1 MKKLLTIGLL
11 TATFATAMNAQP
23 KLASDNIDEVLKA
36 MTLEEKAKLLV
47 GGANNF
53 FGANAVVG
61 GEADLVA
68 GAAGTSPAIPRLG
81 IPATV
86 LTDGPAGV
94 RINPT
99 RKGTDKTYYAT
110 AFPIGS
116 CLASTWNTELV
127 SKVGEAIGNE
137 TKEYRCD
144 VILGPG
150 MNLHRN
156 PLCGRNFEYY
166 SEDPLLT
173 GKIAAAYIQGVQ
185 SQGAGVSAKHFAV
198 NSQETDRTAVD
209 ERVSQRAAR
218 ELYLRGFEIAVR
230 ESDPWTIMASYN
242 QVNGQYSMGNHD
254 LLTKILREDWGY
266 KGIVMTD
273 WIGIRE
279 GLETISE
286 VHAGNDLM
294 EPGQPAQVE
303 EIIKGVKEGKL
314 DIADVDR
321 NVRRM
326 LEYIVKTPSFRQYP
340 ASNNPDFKAHAAIT
354 RQSAAEGIVL
364 LKNNGAL
371 PFRTEGNHNSQF
383 SARACSLSSERT
395 LNSQLIKTV
404 ALFGENSY
412 DFLSGGTGSG
422 CVHPPYVVDML
433 QGLENAGIKSSA
445 TLTDI
450 YRKYIDYA
458 RIKFQAERHPA
469 KWFQT
474 EMMGQQKY
482 PEISLS
488 PIAINK
494 EVQAA
499 DAAIITIGR
508 QAGEGIDRDIDTEFN
523 LIPEERAL
531 ITDVCNAFH
540 AAGKPVIVI
549 INSGSVIETASW
561 SSYPD
566 AILCAWQPGM
576 EGGNSIAD
584 LLTGKV
590 NPSGKLTMTWPIAA
604 TDHASTK
611 NFPGNI
617 DDYTFQMM
625 VGNKMPV
632 PGHAYTNHEED
643 IYVGYRFFD
652 TFNKEVAYPFGF
664 GLSYTTFAFSK
675 PVVKLS
681 TLRSALPLGSSKNS
695 QLSTLNSQLSTLNS
709 QLSTVQVSI
718 TVKNTGAVSGKEV
731 AQVYV
736 QAPKGRLEKPVQ
748 ELKAF
753 AKTRELQPG
762 ESQTLTM
769 TIPVRDLASFDEA
782 GSQWITEAG
791 TYTFRIGNNSR
802 NIAATA
808 QLKIAEYTEK
818 TTNALA
824 PQQPLKLL
832 KQ

>member
-1 MKKLLTIGLL
+1 MKYKTFVTTLAISMLMTT
-11 TATFATAMNAQP
+11 TAQAQQAP
-23 KLASDNIDEVLKA
+23 QLRADNIDDVLKA

-53 FGANAVVG
+53 FGAGAVVG

-68 GAAGTSPAIPRLG
+68 GAAGTTLRIERLG

-94 RINPT
+94 RIDPT
-99 RKGTDKTYYAT
+99 RKNDTQTYYAT
-110 AFPIGS
+110 AFPIGT

-127 SKVGEAIGNE
+127 GRIGEAIGNE

-173 GKIAAAYIQGVQ
+173 GKIAAAYINGVQ

-198 NSQETDRTAVD
+198 NSQETDRTSVD

-230 ESDPWTIMASYN
+230 ESNPWTIMASYN
-242 QVNGQYSMGNHD
+242 KVNGEFSMGNHD
-254 LLTKILREDWGY
+254 LLTKILRDDWGY

-273 WIGIRE
+273 WIGIRS
-279 GLETISE
+279 GLPTIRE
-286 VHAGNDLM
+286 VQAGNDLM
-294 EPGQPAQVE
+294 EPGQPAQVN
-303 EIIKGVKEGKL
+303 EIIDGVKSGKL
-314 DIADVDR
+314 DIKDVDR
-321 NVRRM
+321 NVRRL
-326 LEYIVKTPSFRQYP
+326 LEYIVKTPSFNKYP
-340 ASNNPDFKAHAAIT
+340 YTNKPDLKAHAAIT
-354 RQSAAEGIVL
+354 RQSACEGIVL
-364 LKNNGAL
+364 LKNNGVL
-371 PFRTEGNHNSQF
+371 PFNTEGSHTPVGGDLQSP
-383 SARACSLSSERT
+383 T
-395 LNSQLIKTV
+395 IKTV

-433 QGLENAGIKSSA
+433 EGLKNAGIKSSE

-450 YRKYIDYA
+450 YRKYIAYA
-458 RIKFQAERHPA
+458 RAKFQAERHPA

-482 PEISLS
+482 PEIGLS
-488 PIAINK
+488 PIAVGK
-494 EVQAA
+494 EVAGA

-508 QAGEGIDRDIDTEFN
+508 QAGEGIDRDIATEFN
-523 LIPEERAL
+523 LLDEERAL
-531 ITDVCNAFH
+531 IIDVCNAFH
-540 AAGKPVIVI
+540 QADKPVVVI

-590 NPSGKLTMTWPIAA
+590 NPSGKLTMTWPVAA

-611 NFPGNI
+611 NFPGSI
-617 DDYTFQMM
+617 DDYTFNQMA
-625 VGNKMPV
+625 GSNRPI
-632 PGHAYTNHEED
+632 PGHTYTNHEED

-652 TFNKEVAYPFGF
+652 TFGRPVAYPFGY
-664 GLSYTTFAFSK
+664 GLSYTTFGYSK
-675 PVVKLS
+675 PAVKLS
-681 TLRSALPLGSSKNS
+681 GDVVT
-695 QLSTLNSQLSTLNS
+695 
-709 QLSTVQVSI
+709 VSI
-718 TVKNTGAVSGKEV
+718 TVKNTGNVAGKEV

-736 QAPKGRLEKPVQ
+736 TAPDGQIEKPAK

-762 ESQTLTM
+762 ESETLTM
-769 TIPVRDLASFDEA
+769 TIPVRLLASFDEA
-782 GSQWITEAG
+782 GSQWISEAG
-791 TYTFRIGNNSR
+791 TYTVHIGS
-802 NIAATA
+802 NIADIRATA
-808 QLKIAEYTEK
+808 PFKLSKAYTEK
-818 TTNALA
+818 TSDALR
-824 PQQPLKLL
+824 PQQKLNLL
-832 KQ
+832 KRK

>member
-1 MKKLLTIGLL
+1 MT
-11 TATFATAMNAQP
+11 TNAQP
-23 KLASDNIDEVLKA
+23 QLRADNIDEVLKA

-53 FGANAVVG
+53 FGTGAVVG

-94 RINPT
+94 RIDPT

-127 SKVGEAIGNE
+127 GQVGQAIGNE

-173 GKIAAAYIQGVQ
+173 GKIAAAYINGVQ

-198 NSQETDRTAVD
+198 NSQETDRTSVD
-209 ERVSQRAAR
+209 ERLSQRAAR
-218 ELYLRGFEIAVR
+218 EIYLRGFEIAVR
-230 ESDPWTIMASYN
+230 ESNPWTIMASYN
-242 QVNGQYSMGNHD
+242 KINGEFSMGNHD
-254 LLTKILREDWGY
+254 LLTKILRDDWGY

-273 WIGIRE
+273 WIGIRK
-279 GLETISE
+279 GLETTAE

-303 EIIKGVKEGKL
+303 EIIKGVKDGKL
-314 DIADVDR
+314 SIADVDR

-326 LEYIVKTPSFRQYP
+326 LEYIVKTPSFHKYP

-354 RQSAAEGIVL
+354 RQSANEGIVL
-364 LKNNGAL
+364 LKNNGTL
-371 PFRTEGNHNSQF
+371 PWNAKRMVNGQWSMVNE
-383 SARACSLSSERT
+383 
-395 LNSQLIKTV
+395 IKTV

-445 TLTDI
+445 QLTDI
-450 YRKYIDYA
+450 YRKYIAYA
-458 RIKFQAERHPA
+458 RVKFQAERHPA

-482 PEISLS
+482 PEISIS
-488 PIAINK
+488 PIAIEK
-494 EVQAA
+494 EVSTA

-508 QAGEGIDRDIDTEFN
+508 QAGEGIDRDIETEFN
-523 LIPEERAL
+523 LIPEELSL
-531 ITDVCNAFH
+531 IKDVCNAFH
-540 AAGKPVIVI
+540 QAGKPVVVI

-590 NPSGKLTMTWPIAA
+590 NPSGKLTMTWPLAA
-604 TDHASTK
+604 TDHPSTK
-611 NFPGNI
+611 GYPGTM
-617 DDYTFQMM
+617 DFYTYEVTRGYTGQ
-625 VGNKMPV
+625 VQGYD
-632 PGHAYTNHEED
+632 YTNHDED
-643 IYVGYRFFD
+643 IYVGYRYFD
-652 TFNKEVAYPFGF
+652 TFQRNVAYPFGF
-664 GLSYTTFAFSK
+664 GLSYTTFEMTK
-675 PVVKLS
+675 PVVK
-681 TLRSALPLGSSKNS
+681 AKGKDA
-695 QLSTLNSQLSTLNS
+695 
-709 QLSTVQVSI
+709 VEVSI
-718 TVKNTGAVSGKEV
+718 TVKNSGSVAGKEV

-736 QAPKGRLEKPVQ
+736 QAPKGRLEKPAQ

-762 ESQTLTM
+762 ESQVLTM

-782 GSQWITEAG
+782 NSQWLSEAG
-791 TYTFRIGNNSR
+791 TYTFRIGASSR
-802 NIAATA
+802 DIKATVSLP
-808 QLKIAEYTEK
+808 LKEYTEK
-818 TTNALA
+818 TSNALA
-824 PQQPLKLL
+824 PQQKLRL
-832 KQ
+832 LTQ

>member
-1 MKKLLTIGLL
+1 MKYKTFVTTLAISMLMTT
-11 TATFATAMNAQP
+11 TAQAQQAP
-23 KLASDNIDEVLKA
+23 QLRADNIDDVLKA

-53 FGANAVVG
+53 FGAGAVVG

-68 GAAGTSPAIPRLG
+68 GAAGTTPRIERLG

-94 RINPT
+94 RIDPT
-99 RKGTDKTYYAT
+99 RKNDTQTYYAT
-110 AFPIGS
+110 AFPIGT

-127 SKVGEAIGNE
+127 GRIGEAIGNE

-173 GKIAAAYIQGVQ
+173 GKIAAAYINGVQ

-198 NSQETDRTAVD
+198 NSQETDRTSVD

-230 ESDPWTIMASYN
+230 ESNPWTIMASYN
-242 QVNGQYSMGNHD
+242 KVNGEFSMGNHD
-254 LLTKILREDWGY
+254 LLTKILRDDWGY

-273 WIGIRE
+273 WIGIRS
-279 GLETISE
+279 GLPTIRE
-286 VHAGNDLM
+286 VQAGNDLM
-294 EPGQPAQVE
+294 EPGQPAQVN
-303 EIIKGVKEGKL
+303 EIIDGVKSGKL
-314 DIADVDR
+314 DIKDVDR
-321 NVRRM
+321 NVRRL
-326 LEYIVKTPSFRQYP
+326 LEYIVKTPSFNKYP
-340 ASNNPDFKAHAAIT
+340 YTNKPDLKAHAAIT
-354 RQSAAEGIVL
+354 RQSACEGIVL
-364 LKNNGAL
+364 LKNNGVL
-371 PFRTEGNHNSQF
+371 PFNTEGSHTPVEGDLQSP
-383 SARACSLSSERT
+383 T
-395 LNSQLIKTV
+395 IKTV

-433 QGLENAGIKSSA
+433 EGLKNAGIKSSE

-450 YRKYIDYA
+450 YRKYIAYA
-458 RIKFQAERHPA
+458 RAKFQAERHPA

-482 PEISLS
+482 PEIGLS
-488 PIAINK
+488 PIAVGK
-494 EVQAA
+494 EVAGA

-508 QAGEGIDRDIDTEFN
+508 QAGEGIDRDIATEFN
-523 LIPEERAL
+523 LLDEERAL
-531 ITDVCNAFH
+531 IIDVCNAFH
-540 AAGKPVIVI
+540 QADKPVVVI

-590 NPSGKLTMTWPIAA
+590 NPSGKLTMTWPVAA

-611 NFPGNI
+611 NFPGSI
-617 DDYTFQMM
+617 DDYTFKQM
-625 VGNKMPV
+625 VGSNRPI
-632 PGHAYTNHEED
+632 PGHTYTNHEED

-652 TFNKEVAYPFGF
+652 TFGRPVAYPFGY
-664 GLSYTTFAFSK
+664 GLSYTTFGYSK
-675 PVVKLS
+675 PAVKLS
-681 TLRSALPLGSSKNS
+681 GDVVT
-695 QLSTLNSQLSTLNS
+695 
-709 QLSTVQVSI
+709 VSI
-718 TVKNTGAVSGKEV
+718 TVKNMGNVAGKEV

-736 QAPKGRLEKPVQ
+736 TAPDGQIEKPAK

-762 ESQTLTM
+762 ESETLTM
-769 TIPVRDLASFDEA
+769 TIPVRLLASFDEA
-782 GSQWITEAG
+782 GSQWISEAG
-791 TYTFRIGNNSR
+791 TYTVHIGS
-802 NIAATA
+802 NIADIRATA
-808 QLKIAEYTEK
+808 PFKLSKAYTEK
-818 TTNALA
+818 TSDALR
-824 PQQPLKLL
+824 PQQKLNLL
-832 KQ
+832 KRK

>member
-1 MKKLLTIGLL
+1 MKKLFFTLFL
-11 TATFATAMNAQP
+11 ATAAMTANAQP
-23 KLASDNIDEVLKA
+23 QLRADNIDEVLQA

-53 FGANAVVG
+53 FGAGAVVG

-94 RINPT
+94 RIDPT

-166 SEDPLLT
+166 SEDPFLT

-198 NSQETDRTAVD
+198 NSQETDRTSVD

-230 ESDPWTIMASYN
+230 ESDPWTVMASYN
-242 QVNGQYSMGNHD
+242 QVNGQYSMANHD
-254 LLTKILREDWGY
+254 LLTKILREDWGF

-279 GLETISE
+279 GLPTIGE
-286 VHAGNDLM
+286 VQAGNDLM

-314 DIADVDR
+314 DIKDVDR

-326 LEYIVKTPSFRQYP
+326 LEYIVKTPSFHQYP
-340 ASNNPDFKAHAAIT
+340 ASNAPDFKAHAAIT

-364 LKNNGAL
+364 LKNNGTL
-371 PFRTEGNHNSQF
+371 PWAGGGIN
-383 SARACSLSSERT
+383 
-395 LNSQLIKTV
+395 TV

-412 DFLSGGTGSG
+412 DFFSGGTGSG

-433 QGLENAGIKSSA
+433 EGLKNAGISSSE
-445 TLTDI
+445 TLTDM
-450 YRKYIDYA
+450 YRKYIA
-458 RIKFQAERHPA
+458 FAKVKFQAERHPA
-469 KWFQT
+469 KWYQM
-474 EMMGQQKY
+474 EMFGQQKY
-482 PEISLS
+482 PEIAIS
-488 PIAINK
+488 PIAINNEAK
-494 EVQAA
+494 TA

-508 QAGEGIDRDIDTEFN
+508 QAGEGVDRDIDTEFN

-590 NPSGKLTMTWPIAA
+590 NPSGKLTMTWPVAA
-604 TDHASTK
+604 TDHPSTK

-617 DDYTFQMM
+617 DFYSFKEMHGGKMAIPGYT
-625 VGNKMPV
+625 
-632 PGHAYTNHEED
+632 YTNHDED
-643 IYVGYRFFD
+643 IYVGYRYFD
-652 TFNKEVAYPFGF
+652 TFNREVAYPFGF
-664 GLSYTTFAFSK
+664 GLSYTTFEFSK
-675 PVVKLS
+675 PVVK
-681 TLRSALPLGSSKNS
+681 AKGKDA
-695 QLSTLNSQLSTLNS
+695 
-709 QLSTVQVSI
+709 VEVSVS
-718 TVKNTGAVSGKEV
+718 VKNTGKVSGKEV

-736 QAPKGRLEKPVQ
+736 AAPKGKLEKPAQ

-753 AKTRELQPG
+753 AKTRELKPG

-782 GSQWITEAG
+782 GSQWLTEAG
-791 TYTFRIGNNSR
+791 TYTFNIGANSR
-802 NIAATA
+802 DIAVSA

-824 PQQPLKLL
+824 PQQPLNLL

>member
-1 MKKLLTIGLL
+1 MT
-11 TATFATAMNAQP
+11 TNAQP
-23 KLASDNIDEVLKA
+23 QLRADNIDEVLKA

-99 RKGTDKTYYAT
+99 RRGTDKTYYAT

-127 SKVGEAIGNE
+127 GKVGEAIGNE

-173 GKIAAAYIQGVQ
+173 GKIAAAYINGVQ

-198 NSQETDRTAVD
+198 NSQETDRTSVD
-209 ERVSQRAAR
+209 ERLSQRAAR

-230 ESDPWTIMASYN
+230 ESNPWTIMASYN
-242 QVNGQYSMGNHD
+242 KINGEFSMGNHD
-254 LLTKILREDWGY
+254 LLTKILRDDWGY

-279 GLETISE
+279 GLPTTRE
-286 VHAGNDLM
+286 VQAGNDLM

-314 DIADVDR
+314 DIKDVDR

-326 LEYIVKTPSFRQYP
+326 LEYIVKTPSFHKYP
-340 ASNNPDFKAHAAIT
+340 ASNAPDFKAHAAIT
-354 RQSAAEGIVL
+354 RQSACEGIVL
-364 LKNNGAL
+364 LKNNGTL
-371 PFRTEGNHNSQF
+371 PWKGG
-383 SARACSLSSERT
+383 
-395 LNSQLIKTV
+395 IKTV

-450 YRKYIDYA
+450 YQKYIAYA
-458 RIKFQAERHPA
+458 RVKFQAERHPA

-482 PEISLS
+482 PEIGIS
-488 PIAINK
+488 PIAIEK
-494 EVQAA
+494 EVGTA

-523 LIPEERAL
+523 LIPEELSL
-531 ITDVCNAFH
+531 IKDVCNAFH
-540 AAGKPVIVI
+540 QAGKPVIVI

-561 SSYPD
+561 SGYPD

-576 EGGNSIAD
+576 EGGNSVAD

-590 NPSGKLTMTWPIAA
+590 NPSGKLTMTWPLAA
-604 TDHASTK
+604 TDHPSTK
-611 NFPGNI
+611 GYPGTM
-617 DDYTFQMM
+617 DFYTYEVTRGYTGQ
-625 VGNKMPV
+625 VQGYD
-632 PGHAYTNHEED
+632 YTNHDED

-652 TFNKEVAYPFGF
+652 TFQRNVAYPFGF
-664 GLSYTTFAFSK
+664 GLSYTTFEYSK
-675 PVVKLS
+675 PKCYQYIHRNDGVVI
-681 TLRSALPLGSSKNS
+681 
-695 QLSTLNSQLSTLNS
+695 Q
-709 QLSTVQVSI
+709 I
-718 TVKNTGAVSGKEV
+718 TIKNTGSVAGKEV

-736 QAPKGRLEKPVQ
+736 QAPKGRLEKPAQ

-762 ESQTLTM
+762 ESQILTM
-769 TIPVRDLASFDEA
+769 TVPVRDLASFDEA
-782 GSQWITEAG
+782 NSQWITEAG
-791 TYTFRIGNNSR
+791 TYTFRIGASSR
-802 NIAATA
+802 DIRATVSLA
-808 QLKIAEYTEK
+808 LKEYTEK
-818 TTNALA
+818 TSNALA
-824 PQQPLKLL
+824 PQQKLRL
-832 KQ
+832 LTQ

>member
-1 MKKLLTIGLL
+1 MSSVSSHNLHVITQIKGINNMKRLLTTCLL
-11 TATFATAMNAQP
+11 ATTFAMTTNAQVQ
-23 KLASDNIDEVLKA
+23 LRADNIDEVIKA

-53 FGANAVVG
+53 FSDNAVVG

-94 RINPT
+94 RIDPT

-127 SKVGEAIGNE
+127 NKVGQAIGNE

-185 SQGAGVSAKHFAV
+185 SQGAGVSAKHFAI

-230 ESDPWTIMASYN
+230 ESNPWTVMSSYN
-242 QVNGQYSMGNHD
+242 QINGQYSMGNRD
-254 LLTKILREDWGY
+254 LLTKILREDWGF

-279 GLETISE
+279 GLPTITE
-286 VHAGNDLM
+286 VQAGNDLM
-294 EPGQPAQVE
+294 EPGQPAQVN
-303 EIIKGVKEGKL
+303 EIIEGVKSGKL

-326 LEYIVKTPSFRQYP
+326 LEYIVKTPSFLKYP
-340 ASNNPDFKAHAAIT
+340 ASNNPDFVAHAAIT
-354 RQSAAEGIVL
+354 RQSANEGIVL
-364 LKNNGAL
+364 LKNNGTL
-371 PFRTEGNHNSQF
+371 PWKNGN
-383 SARACSLSSERT
+383 
-395 LNSQLIKTV
+395 IKTV

-433 QGLENAGIKSSA
+433 EGLKNAGIKSSE

-450 YRKYIDYA
+450 YRKYIEFA
-458 RIKFQAERHPA
+458 RVKFQAERHPA
-469 KWFQT
+469 KWYQNEYF
-474 EMMGQQKY
+474 GQQKY
-482 PEISLS
+482 PEIGLD
-488 PIAINK
+488 PICVNK
-494 EVQAA
+494 EVNGA

-508 QAGEGIDRDIDTEFN
+508 QAGEGVDRDINTEFN
-523 LIPEERAL
+523 LNAEERAL
-531 ITDVCNAFH
+531 ITNVCNAFH

-561 SSYPD
+561 SGYPD

-611 NFPGNI
+611 NFPGQI
-617 DDYTFQMM
+617 DDYSLQQMI
-625 VGNKMPV
+625 GNKTPI

-643 IYVGYRFFD
+643 IYVGYRYFD
-652 TFNKEVAYPFGF
+652 TFGRDVAYPFGF

-675 PVVKLS
+675 PVVK
-681 TLRSALPLGSSKNS
+681 AKGKDA
-695 QLSTLNSQLSTLNS
+695 
-709 QLSTVQVSI
+709 VEVSI
-718 TVKNTGAVSGKEV
+718 TVKNTGSVSGKEV

-736 QAPKGRLEKPVQ
+736 KAPKGNLEKPAQ

-753 AKTRELQPG
+753 AKSRELKPG
-762 ESQTLTM
+762 ESEVLTM
-769 TIPVRDLASFDEA
+769 TIPVRMLASFDEA
-782 GSQWITEAG
+782 NSQWLTEAG
-791 TYTFRIGNNSR
+791 TYTFCIGNSSR

-808 QLKIAEYTEK
+808 TLKLGEYTEK

-824 PQQPLKLL
+824 PQHKLNLL

>member
-1 MKKLLTIGLL
+1 MLKPRKIMLAGLTALLT
-11 TATFATAMNAQP
+11 TTMNAQTP
-23 KLASDNIDEVLKA
+23 KLRADNIDEVLKA

-53 FGANAVVG
+53 FGAGAVVG

-94 RINPT
+94 RIDPT

-127 SKVGEAIGNE
+127 GKVGEAIGNE

-173 GKIAAAYIQGVQ
+173 GKIAAAYINGVQ
-185 SQGAGVSAKHFAV
+185 SQGAGVSAKHFAI
-198 NSQETDRTAVD
+198 NSQETDRTSVD
-209 ERVSQRAAR
+209 ERLSQRAAR
-218 ELYLRGFEIAVR
+218 ELYLKGFEIAVR
-230 ESDPWTIMASYN
+230 ESNPWTIMASYN
-242 QVNGQYSMGNHD
+242 KINGQYSMGNHD
-254 LLTKILREDWGY
+254 LLTKILRDDWGY

-273 WIGIRE
+273 WIGIRQ
-279 GLETISE
+279 GLPTITE
-286 VHAGNDLM
+286 VQAGNDLM
-294 EPGQPAQVE
+294 EPGQPAQVK
-303 EIIKGVKEGKL
+303 EIVEGVKSGKL

-326 LEYIVKTPSFRQYP
+326 LEYIVKTPSFHQYP

-364 LKNNGAL
+364 LKNNGTL
-371 PFRTEGNHNSQF
+371 PWKSG
-383 SARACSLSSERT
+383 A
-395 LNSQLIKTV
+395 IKTV

-412 DFLSGGTGSG
+412 DFFSGGTGSG

-433 QGLENAGIKSSA
+433 EGLKNVGITSSP
-445 TLTDI
+445 TLTNI
-450 YRKYIDYA
+450 YRKYIEYA
-458 RIKFQAERHPA
+458 KVKFQAERHPA
-469 KWFQT
+469 KWYQQEAF
-474 EMMGQQKY
+474 GQQKY
-482 PEISLS
+482 PEIAIS
-488 PIAINK
+488 PICIEN
-494 EVQAA
+494 EVRTA

-508 QAGEGIDRDIDTEFN
+508 QAGEGVDRDIDTEFN
-523 LIPEERAL
+523 LVPEERAL

-561 SSYPD
+561 DGYPD
-566 AILCAWQPGM
+566 AVLCAWQPGM

-584 LLTGKV
+584 LLMGKV
-590 NPSGKLTMTWPIAA
+590 SPSGKLTMTWPIAA

-611 NFPGNI
+611 NFPGNM
-617 DDYTFQMM
+617 DDYTFKQM
-625 VGNKMPV
+625 VGNNSPI

-652 TFNKEVAYPFGF
+652 TFQREVAYPFGF
-664 GLSYTTFAFSK
+664 GLSYTTFEFSK
-675 PVVKLS
+675 PAVKVN
-681 TLRSALPLGSSKNS
+681 GDNI
-695 QLSTLNSQLSTLNS
+695 
-709 QLSTVQVSI
+709 TVNI
-718 TVKNTGAVSGKEV
+718 TVKNTGKVSGKEV

-736 QAPKGRLEKPVQ
+736 TAPKGKLEKPAQ
-748 ELKAF
+748 ELKGF
-753 AKTRELQPG
+753 AKTRELKPG
-762 ESQTLTM
+762 ESQTLTI
-769 TIPVRDLASFDEA
+769 TIAHRDLASFDEA
-782 GSQWITEAG
+782 GSQWLAEAG
-791 TYTFRIGNNSR
+791 TYTFRIGSSSR
-802 NIAATA
+802 DIHQTATA
-808 QLKIAEYTEK
+808 KLKEYTEK

-824 PQQPLKLL
+824 PQQPLRLL

>member
-1 MKKLLTIGLL
+1 MKNLLATCLL
-11 TATFATAMNAQP
+11 ATTFVMTTNAQP
-23 KLASDNIDEVLKA
+23 QLRADNIDEVLKA

-47 GGANNF
+47 GGANTF
-53 FGANAVVG
+53 FGDQAAVG

-94 RINPT
+94 RIDPT
-99 RKGTDKTYYAT
+99 RKGTDKTFYAT

-127 SKVGEAIGNE
+127 NQVGQAIGNE

-173 GKIAAAYIQGVQ
+173 GRIAAAYIKGVQ

-198 NSQETDRTAVD
+198 NSQETERTAVD
-209 ERVSQRAAR
+209 ERLSQRAAR

-230 ESDPWTIMASYN
+230 ESNPWTIMASYN
-242 QVNGQYSMGNHD
+242 KINGEFSMGNHD
-254 LLTKILREDWGY
+254 LLTKILRDDWGF

-279 GLETISE
+279 GLPTTRE
-286 VHAGNDLM
+286 VQAGNDLM
-294 EPGQPAQVE
+294 EPGQPAQTK
-303 EIIKGVKEGKL
+303 EIIEGVKSGKL
-314 DIADVDR
+314 DIKDVDR

-326 LEYIVKTPSFRQYP
+326 LEYIVKTPSFHKYP
-340 ASNNPDFKAHAAIT
+340 ATNSPDFKAHAAIT

-364 LKNNGAL
+364 LKNNGTL
-371 PFRTEGNHNSQF
+371 PWKGG
-383 SARACSLSSERT
+383 
-395 LNSQLIKTV
+395 IKTV

-433 QGLENAGIKSSA
+433 QGLENAGIKSSPV
-445 TLTDI
+445 LTDI
-450 YRKYIDYA
+450 YRKYIEFA
-458 RIKFQAERHPA
+458 KVKFQAERHPA
-469 KWFQT
+469 KWYQREYF
-474 EMMGQQKY
+474 GQQKY
-482 PEISLS
+482 PEISIS
-488 PIAINK
+488 PIAINN
-494 EVQAA
+494 EVSTA

-508 QAGEGIDRDIDTEFN
+508 QAGEGVDRDIDTEFN
-523 LIPEERAL
+523 LSPEERAL

-540 AAGKPVIVI
+540 QAGKPVIVI

-561 SSYPD
+561 SGYPD

-604 TDHASTK
+604 TDHASSK
-611 NFPGNI
+611 NFPGQI
-617 DDYTFQMM
+617 DYYSFKDM
-625 VGNKMPV
+625 VANRRPIA
-632 PGHAYTNHEED
+632 GHTYTNHEED
-643 IYVGYRFFD
+643 IYVGYRYFD
-652 TFNKEVAYPFGF
+652 TFQKNVAYPFGF
-664 GLSYTTFAFSK
+664 GLSYTTFEMTK
-675 PVVKLS
+675 PVVK
-681 TLRSALPLGSSKNS
+681 AKGKDA
-695 QLSTLNSQLSTLNS
+695 
-709 QLSTVQVSI
+709 VEVSI
-718 TVKNTGAVSGKEV
+718 TVKNTGSVAGKEV

-748 ELKAF
+748 ELKGF
-753 AKTRELQPG
+753 AKTRSLQPG
-762 ESQTLTM
+762 ESQTLTIV
-769 TIPVRDLASFDEA
+769 IPVRDLASFDDA
-782 GSQWITEAG
+782 GSQWLTEAG
-791 TYTFRIGNNSR
+791 TYTFRIGASSR
-802 NIAATA
+802 DIQATA
-808 QLKIAEYTEK
+808 SLKLNEYTEK
-818 TTNALA
+818 TSNALA
-824 PQQPLKLL
+824 PQQKLRL
-832 KQ
+832 LTQ

>member
-1 MKKLLTIGLL
+1 MKKLLL
-11 TATFATAMNAQP
+11 TLISATFAMTTNAQP
-23 KLASDNIDEVLKA
+23 QLRADNIDEVLKA

-53 FGANAVVG
+53 FGDQAVVG

-94 RINPT
+94 RIDPT

-116 CLASTWNTELV
+116 CLASTWNTDLV

-173 GKIAAAYIQGVQ
+173 GKIAAAYINGVQ

-198 NSQETDRTAVD
+198 NSQETDRTSVD

-218 ELYLRGFEIAVR
+218 ELYLRGFEIAIR
-230 ESDPWTIMASYN
+230 ESNPWTVMASYN

-254 LLTKILREDWGY
+254 LLTKILRDDWGF

-279 GLETISE
+279 GLTTISE

-294 EPGQPAQVE
+294 EPGQPAQVQ

-326 LEYIVKTPSFRQYP
+326 LEYIVKTPSFHKYP
-340 ASNNPDFKAHAAIT
+340 ASNAPDFKAHAAIT
-354 RQSAAEGIVL
+354 RQSAAEGIVM
-364 LKNNGAL
+364 LKNNGTL
-371 PFRTEGNHNSQF
+371 PWKNG
-383 SARACSLSSERT
+383 A
-395 LNSQLIKTV
+395 IKTV
-404 ALFGENSY
+404 ALFGEKSY

-433 QGLENAGIKSSA
+433 EGLKNVGISSSPV
-445 TLTDI
+445 LTDI
-450 YRKYIDYA
+450 YRKYIEFA
-458 RIKFQAERHPA
+458 KTKFQAERHPA
-469 KWFQT
+469 KWYQLEYF
-474 EMMGQQKY
+474 GQQKY
-482 PEISLS
+482 PEIAIS
-488 PIAINK
+488 PIAIDK
-494 EVQAA
+494 EAKNA
-499 DAAIITIGR
+499 DAAIITIAR
-508 QAGEGIDRDIDTEFN
+508 QAGEGVDRDIATEFN
-523 LIPEERAL
+523 LVPEEHAL
-531 ITDVCNAFH
+531 ILDVCNAFH

-584 LLTGKV
+584 LIMGKV

-604 TDHASTK
+604 TDHASTQ
-611 NFPGNI
+611 NFPGQL
-617 DDYTFQMM
+617 DYYSFKDMY
-625 VGNKMPV
+625 GNKRPI
-632 PGHAYTNHEED
+632 PGHAFTNHEED
-643 IYVGYRFFD
+643 IYVGYRYFD
-652 TFNKEVAYPFGF
+652 TFQKDVAYPFGF
-664 GLSYTTFAFSK
+664 GLSYTTFQFSK
-675 PVVKLS
+675 PVVKAKGKDAIEVS
-681 TLRSALPLGSSKNS
+681 VTIKN
-695 QLSTLNSQLSTLNS
+695 
-709 QLSTVQVSI
+709 I
-718 TVKNTGAVSGKEV
+718 GAVAGKEV

-736 QAPKGRLEKPVQ
+736 KAPQGRLVKPAQ

-769 TIPVRDLASFDEA
+769 VFPVRDLASFDEA
-782 GSQWITEAG
+782 NSQWLTESG
-791 TYTFRIGNNSR
+791 NYTFCIGSSSR
-802 NIAATA
+802 DITATS

-818 TTNALA
+818 TSNALA
-824 PQQPLKLL
+824 PQQELKLL